1 MKKKIEKFEKQFNAK
16 VNETGRVVPSY
27 HYDFGGISYD
37 NRYDAFDA
45 KYYAEKEYKIVLS
58 DQDLYNLMDFVDW
71 SSSQRENYRYYGIG
85 NQEPEPSEKK
95 YYREIMR
102 EQYEDEK
109 CRKMYPALQDVWEQY
124 QAMKLLLTK

>member
-16 VNETGRVVPSY
+16 VSETGRVVPSY

-37 NRYDAFDA
+37 RRHDAFDD
-45 KYYAEKEYKIVLS
+45 KYYVEKEYKIVLS

-71 SSSQRENYRYYGIG
+71 SANQRNTFIYYGSDST
-85 NQEPEPSEKK
+85 EPDPSEKK

-102 EQYEDEK
+102 ERYEDEK
-109 CRKMYPALQDVWEQY
+109 CRKMYPALQDAWEQY

>member
-27 HYDFGGISYD
+27 SYDFGGISYN

-45 KYYAEKEYKIVLS
+45 KYYVEKEYKIVLS

-71 SSSQRENYRYYGIG
+71 SANQRDNYRYYGTG
-85 NQEPEPSEKK
+85 NPEPDPSEKK
-95 YYREIMR
+95 YYREIMQER
-102 EQYEDEK
+102 YEDEK
-109 CRKMYPALQDVWEQY
+109 YRKMYPALQDAWEQY